1 MASKSLTYDTNNS
14 HDNNNNNNANINN
27 QIMSIENEK
36 LFKSFIFPIP
46 FDKLWSFV
54 KTPSKYSLI
63 TNNISPGVFIN
74 PLTLSKNKFIEI
86 NNQFIIEI
94 DEQLEI
100 TFTILNIIETDYFS
114 RIKWNITTNINT
126 TSFNLIISL
135 SVIDNEHTLY
145 GLSYSSSSNKESK
158 SNEPFVLSILVHKR
172 FDIYLYYTKIYNYF
186 NTSFQSNT
194 ESSIISAGF
203 VVAKE
208 YFLNAKV
215 CTKMMGEYVSS
226 TEERVKKGTIVVY
239 INSNDNKKWLIHVRH
254 CLVKKNSCFLIF
266 FIYEAHHSMY
276 PQRELKVELFSVND
290 NETFVVL
297 THNFLKPL
305 SKEEIHSLSMSMKKM
320 LKKLGSVIEKSFKM
334 NYSKIGASLGNEK

>member
-1 MASKSLTYDTNNS
+1 MASNSLTHNTNNAQKNN
-14 HDNNNNNNANINN
+14 DNIK
-27 QIMSIENEK
+27 IMSIEEEK
-36 LFKSFIFPIP
+36 AFRSFIFPIP
-46 FDKLWSFV
+46 FEKLWSFV
-54 KTPSKYSLI
+54 KSPSKYSLI
-63 TNNISPGVFIN
+63 TNNIAPGVFVN

-94 DEQLEI
+94 DEQIEI
-100 TFTILNIIETDYFS
+100 TFTILNIVETDYFS

-126 TSFNLIISL
+126 SSIHLTISL
-135 SVIDNEHTLY
+135 SIIDNEHTLY
-145 GLSYSSSSNKESK
+145 GLSYSSSNKESK

-186 NTSFQSNT
+186 NTCFQSNT

-208 YFLNAKV
+208 YFLNSKV
-215 CTKMMGEYVSS
+215 CTNMMGEYVSS

-239 INSNDNKKWLIHVRH
+239 INNKDNKKWLIHVRH

-276 PQRELKVELFSVND
+276 PQRELRVELFSVND

-305 SKEEIHSLSMSMKKM
+305 SKEEIHNLSMSKKKM

-334 NYSKIGASLGNEK
+334 NYSESGTSLNNEK

>member
-1 MASKSLTYDTNNS
+1 MASKSLTYNTNNS
-14 HDNNNNNNANINN
+14 HDNNNNNANINN
-27 QIMSIENEK
+27 QIMSNQNEK
-36 LFKSFIFPIP
+36 LFKSIIFPIP
-46 FDKLWSFV
+46 FEKLWSFV
-54 KTPSKYSLI
+54 KSPSKYSLI
-63 TNNISPGVFIN
+63 TNNIAPGVFVN
-74 PLTLSKNKFIEI
+74 PLTISKNKFIDI

-94 DEQLEI
+94 DEQIEI

-126 TSFNLIISL
+126 ISLTLIISL
-135 SVIDNEHTLY
+135 SIIDDEHTLY
-145 GLSYSSSSNKESK
+145 GLSYLPSNKESK

-186 NTSFQSNT
+186 NTCFQSNT

-208 YFLNAKV
+208 YFLNSEV
-215 CTKMMGEYVSS
+215 CTNMMGEYVSS

-239 INSNDNKKWLIHVRH
+239 INSKDNKKWLIHVRH

-305 SKEEIHSLSMSMKKM
+305 SKEEIHSLSMSKKKM

-334 NYSKIGASLGNEK
+334 NYSEIGASLVNEK